1 MPSDFTGRVPARVAL
16 LNGWFELRKLVNMTH
31 YQMLKRCTLHT
42 VNDLPML
49 RLDIRDWCYHDGRM
63 LPECHHGGIAGPC
76 WHGTKYLQQVLTSR
90 VVMKSS
96 ARDRCLHKNGK
107 CFYGWYH
114 SPHFATAYQYAEKKT
129 ILGDHIYS
137 AVFQF
142 ESCCMNSCNRSNRW
156 YYTKHECLRYR
167 VVALVLVCNR
177 EYKPRVSR
185 TIAKNHQRRS
195 RGAPTNPPRPRFP
208 NNISRVA

>member
-1 MPSDFTGRVPARVAL
+1 
-16 LNGWFELRKLVNMTH
+16 
-31 YQMLKRCTLHT
+31 
-42 VNDLPML
+42 
-49 RLDIRDWCYHDGRM
+49 
-63 LPECHHGGIAGPC
+63 
-76 WHGTKYLQQVLTSR
+76 
-90 VVMKSS
+90 MKSS
-96 ARDRCLHKNGK
+96 APDRCLHKKGK

-167 VVALVLVCNR
+167 VVALALVCNR
-177 EYKPRVSR
+177 EYKLVSR
-185 TIAKNHQRRS
+185 SRIINVIVCIIIIIIIIISQMHGCLRCRPTQPSGAVGDLDAQEFANTAWAFATVGYSNTELFAVLATAAEQRIADIKAQELANT
-195 RGAPTNPPRPRFP
+195 A
-208 NNISRVA
+208 